1 MRDLVITGASGFLG
15 ASLVEAARSLYPDAR
30 VHAIAS
36 PRYGGIDLTRP
47 DAFERLR
54 SEIRIPHPEGAAL
67 IHAAAIVE
75 WDESE
80 RALSGNA
87 AMAFN
92 AARWARDTGVGFCV
106 FVSGVN
112 VYRSVPK
119 IEAADSYVE
128 PPTLYGVGKI
138 AAEHVWRILLPEQQR
153 ATVRLAGIWGWQS
166 RPTMFWNRILQAAVH
181 GSAAPL
187 TVRRG
192 ASFRNYISAPESAEC
207 LLRIAANKTHG
218 LFLGAGRDTV
228 DTRSFVS
235 AVQDL
240 PLSRL
245 EVEWQDDGGCDQ
257 SLFTPSPE
265 LLPYLK
271 PFPEVLAN
279 LWQNR
284 PKQEAC

>member
-1 MRDLVITGASGFLG
+1 MITGASGFLG
-15 ASLVEAARSLYPDAR
+15 ASLMKAASNLCPEVR

-36 PRYGGIDLTRP
+36 PRSGGIDLAQP
-47 DAFERLR
+47 DACERLR
-54 SEIRIPHPEGAAL
+54 SEIPIPHPEEAAL
-67 IHAAAIVE
+67 IHAAAVVE

-92 AARWARDTGVGFCV
+92 AARWARDTGVGFYV
-106 FVSGVN
+106 LVSGVN

-119 IEAADSYVE
+119 IEAVDTYVE
-128 PPTLYGVGKI
+128 PPNLYGVGKL
-138 AAEHVWRILLPEQQR
+138 AAEHIWRILLPEEQR

-181 GSAAPL
+181 GSTAPL

-207 LLRIAANKTHG
+207 LLRIAAHKTHG
-218 LFLGAGRDTV
+218 LFLGAGRDAV

-240 PLSRL
+240 PSSRL
-245 EVEWQDDGGCDQ
+245 DVEWQDDGGRDE
-257 SLFTPSPE
+257 SIFIPSPE

-279 LWQNR
+279 LWRNR
-284 PKQEAC
+284 PRQEAN

>member
-15 ASLVEAARSLYPDAR
+15 ASLVEAARTFYPSAR
-30 VHAIAS
+30 VHAISS
-36 PRYGGIDLTRP
+36 PRRGGIDLTRP
-47 DAFERLR
+47 DSFERLR
-54 SEIRIPHPEGAAL
+54 SEIRIPHPEEAAL

-75 WDESE
+75 LNESE

-87 AMAFN
+87 AIAFN
-92 AARWARDTGVGFCV
+92 VARWARDAKLGFSV
-106 FVSGVN
+106 LVSSVS
-112 VYRSVPK
+112 VYPSTSK
-119 IEAADSYVE
+119 IEGVEAAVE
-128 PPTLYGVGKI
+128 PSTLYGVGKL

-235 AVQDL
+235 AVQEL

-245 EVEWQDDGGCDQ
+245 QVELQDDGGCDQ
-257 SLFTPSPE
+257 SLFIPSPE

>member
-1 MRDLVITGASGFLG
+1 MRDIVVTGASGFLG

-30 VHAIAS
+30 VRAISS
-36 PRYGGIDLTRP
+36 PRQGGIDLTRP

-54 SEIRIPHPEGAAL
+54 SEIRIPHPEEAAL

-75 WDESE
+75 LDESE

-87 AMAFN
+87 AIAFN
-92 AARWARDTGVGFCV
+92 AAKWARDAGLGFSV
-106 FVSGVN
+106 LVSSVS
-112 VYRSVPK
+112 VYPSTSK
-119 IEAADSYVE
+119 IESADAAVE
-128 PPTLYGVGKI
+128 PSTLYGVGKL
-138 AAEHVWRILLPEQQR
+138 AAEHVWRILLPEEQR

-192 ASFRNYISAPESAEC
+192 ASFRNYISAPEAAEC
-207 LLRIAANKTHG
+207 LLRIAARKTHG

-235 AVQDL
+235 AVQEL

-245 EVEWQDDGGCDQ
+245 EVEWQDDGGRDQ
-257 SLFTPSPE
+257 SIFTPSPE

-284 PKQEAC
+284 PKQEAG

>member
-15 ASLVEAARSLYPDAR
+15 GSLVEAAGNFCPDAQ

-36 PRYGGIDLTRP
+36 PRQGGIDLARS
-47 DAFERLR
+47 DGFDRLR
-54 SEIRIPHPEGAAL
+54 SEIRIPHPEEAAL

-75 WDESE
+75 LDESE

-87 AMAFN
+87 AIAFN
-92 AARWARDTGVGFCV
+92 AARWARDARLGFSV
-106 FVSGVN
+106 LVSSVS
-112 VYRSVPK
+112 VYPLSPK
-119 IEAADSYVE
+119 IEVVE
-128 PPTLYGVGKI
+128 STVAPSTLYGVGKL
-138 AAEHVWRILLPEQQR
+138 AAEHVWRILLPEEQR
-153 ATVRLAGIWGWQS
+153 AMVRLAGIWGWQS

-207 LLRIAANKTHG
+207 LLRIASNKTHG

-235 AVQDL
+235 AVQEL

-245 EVEWQDDGGCDQ
+245 EVEWQDDGGRDQ

-271 PFPEVLAN
+271 PFPKVLAN
-279 LWQNR
+279 LWQDHLK
-284 PKQEAC
+284 PEAL

>member
-1 MRDLVITGASGFLG
+1 
-15 ASLVEAARSLYPDAR
+15 
-30 VHAIAS
+30 
-36 PRYGGIDLTRP
+36 
-47 DAFERLR
+47 LR
-54 SEIRIPHPEGAAL
+54 SEIRIPHPEETAL

-75 WDESE
+75 LDESE

-87 AMAFN
+87 AIAFN
-92 AARWARDTGVGFCV
+92 VAKWAREAELGFSV
-106 FVSGVN
+106 LVSSVS

-119 IEAADSYVE
+119 IEAVDTYVE
-128 PPTLYGVGKI
+128 PPNLYGVGKL
-138 AAEHVWRILLPEQQR
+138 AAEHVWRILLPEEQR

-166 RPTMFWNRILQAAVH
+166 RPTMFWNRLLRAAVH

-207 LLRIAANKTHG
+207 LLRLAADKTHG

-235 AVQDL
+235 AVQEL

-245 EVEWQDDGGCDQ
+245 EVEWQDDGGRDQ
-257 SLFTPSPE
+257 SIFTPSPE

>member
-1 MRDLVITGASGFLG
+1 MRDIVITGASGFLG
-15 ASLVEAARSLYPDAR
+15 ATLVETARTLYPDAR
-30 VHAIAS
+30 VHAISS
-36 PRYGGIDLTRP
+36 PRDGGIDLARS
-47 DAFERLR
+47 DAVERLR
-54 SEIRIPHPEGAAL
+54 SEIRIPHPEEAAL

-75 WDESE
+75 LDESE

-87 AMAFN
+87 AIAFN
-92 AARWARDTGVGFCV
+92 VAKWAREAWLGFSV
-106 FVSGVN
+106 LVSSVS
-112 VYRSVPK
+112 VYPSTSK
-119 IEAADSYVE
+119 IEGAEAAVE
-128 PPTLYGVGKI
+128 PSTLYGVGKL
-138 AAEHVWRILLPEQQR
+138 AAEHVWRILLPEEQR

-192 ASFRNYISAPESAEC
+192 ASFRNYISAPEAAEC
-207 LLRIAANKTHG
+207 LLRIASNKTHG

-235 AVQDL
+235 AVQEL

-245 EVEWQDDGGCDQ
+245 EVEWQDDGGRDQ

-284 PKQEAC
+284 PQQEAG